1 MLDFTAP
8 PNTRYEREHLDFKAG
23 TTVNKKVDVKELLS
37 EELPSDSRHARQMVR
52 RQLIAETV
60 IAEGSIRIEDLTERF
75 GISLMTA
82 HRDVDELVSRG
93 LFRKTR
99 GIVSAAPTSLIES
112 SDVYRATKQAA
123 EKRAIARAATNFVE
137 PGQAIFL
144 DDATT
149 VHQMAGMLPAK
160 VPLTVITNSLVMI
173 NDLKD
178 VNDLNLI
185 CLGGQFY
192 NWCNAFMGHITTA
205 EIRRLR
211 ADTAF
216 MSLSAIVDDA
226 VYHQSPE
233 TIEVKRA
240 MFESAA
246 RRILLSDHTKFERRA
261 LHRFVALEEFDIV
274 IVDEDTPI
282 EHLSRLRSKG
292 INVVVAEAVKGD

>member
-1 MLDFTAP
+1 LPHYPIRD
-8 PNTRYEREHLDFKAG
+8 TRLKTLDFKAG
-23 TTVNKKVDVKELLS
+23 ITTVNKKVDVKELLS

-112 SDVYRATKQAA
+112 SDVYRVTRQAA
-123 EKRAIARAATNFVE
+123 EKKAIARAAMSFVE

-149 VHQMAGMLPAK
+149 VHQMAGMLPGK
-160 VPLTVITNSLVMI
+160 VPLTIITNSLVMI

-178 VNDLNLI
+178 VIDLNLI
-185 CLGGQFY
+185 CLGGQFH

-205 EIRRLR
+205 EIRALR
-211 ADTAF
+211 ADTVF

-226 VYHQSPE
+226 VYHQSPD

-240 MFESAA
+240 MFESAS

-261 LHRFVALEEFDIV
+261 LHRFVGLEEFDVV

-282 EHLSRLRSKG
+282 AHLSRLRSKG
-292 INVVVAEAVKGD
+292 INVVVAEAAKAN

>member
-1 MLDFTAP
+1 LEKLDI
-8 PNTRYEREHLDFKAG
+8 KAG
-23 TTVNKKVDVKELLS
+23 ENVNKKVDVKDLLS

-112 SDVYRATKQAA
+112 SDVYRATKQGP
-123 EKRAIARAATNFVE
+123 EKRAIARAAMNFVE

-160 VPLTVITNSLVMI
+160 VPLTVITNSLVLI

-192 NWCNAFMGHITTA
+192 NWCNAFMGHVTTA
-205 EIRRLR
+205 QIRKLR
-211 ADTAF
+211 ADTVF
-216 MSLSAIVDDA
+216 MSLSAVVDDA
-226 VYHQSPE
+226 TYHQSPE

-240 MFESAA
+240 MFESASK
-246 RRILLSDHTKFERRA
+246 RILLSDHTKFERRA
-261 LHRFVALEEFDIV
+261 LHRFVGLEEFDV
-274 IVDEDTPI
+274 VVVDEDTPI

-292 INVVVAEAVKGD
+292 INVVVAEAVKGE

>member
-1 MLDFTAP
+1 M
-8 PNTRYEREHLDFKAG
+8 N
-23 TTVNKKVDVKELLS
+23 NKVDVKELLS
-37 EELPSDSRHARQMVR
+37 EELPSDSRHARQLVR
-52 RQLIAETV
+52 RKLIAETV
-60 IAEGSIRIEDLTERF
+60 IAEGSIRIEDITERF

-112 SDVYRATKQAA
+112 SDAYRATRQAS
-123 EKRAIARAATNFVE
+123 EKRAIARAAMSFVE
-137 PGQAIFL
+137 PGQAMFL

-149 VHQMAGMLPAK
+149 VHQMATMLPAK
-160 VPLTVITNSLVMI
+160 VPLTVITNSLILI

-178 VNDLNLI
+178 VSDLNLI

-211 ADTAF
+211 ADTVF

-240 MFESAA
+240 MFESAT

-261 LHRFVALEEFDIV
+261 LHRFAALEEFDVV

-282 EHLSRLRSKG
+282 SHLSRLRSKG
-292 INVVVAEAVKGD
+292 INVVVAEAARGE